1 MKNWIDIS
9 TFVKVDTIES
19 ITCNLVNRFKQ
30 RRKELKLSQKE
41 LAKRTD
47 VSYGSIKRFEQKVDI
62 SLSSLIKL
70 ANTLGTLNEF
80 NDLFNN
86 PLVTSLKDL

>member
-1 MKNWIDIS
+1 MKNNIDIS
-9 TFVKVDTIES
+9 MFVNVNTVEAT
-19 ITCNLVNRFKQ
+19 TCNLVNRFKQ

-41 LAKRTD
+41 LSKRTD
-47 VSYGSIKRFEQKVDI
+47 VSYGSIKRFEHKGDI
-62 SLSSLIKL
+62 SLSSLLKL

-80 NDLFNN
+80 NDLFDN

>member
-1 MKNWIDIS
+1 MKNNIDIS
-9 TFVKVDTIES
+9 TFVKVDTTES

-47 VSYGSIKRFEQKVDI
+47 VSYGSIKRFEQKGDI
-62 SLSSLIKL
+62 SLSSLLKL

>member
-1 MKNWIDIS
+1 MKNLIDIS

-47 VSYGSIKRFEQKVDI
+47 VSYGSIRRFEQKGDI